1 MQMFNVFINDF
12 YIKFLV
18 YGKCVNTEML
28 IVLIGICR
36 HFHLFFGYVVC
47 TKKTLDSYKE
57 LIVNY
62 TPAPR
67 RERGVYCFTSVR
79 LSVRPRY
86 FSSHFSQ

>member
-36 HFHLFFGYVVC
+36 HFNLLFGYVVC
-47 TKKTLDSYKE
+47 TKKNARQL
-57 LIVNY
+57 
-62 TPAPR
+62 
-67 RERGVYCFTSVR
+67 
-79 LSVRPRY
+79 
-86 FSSHFSQ
+86 